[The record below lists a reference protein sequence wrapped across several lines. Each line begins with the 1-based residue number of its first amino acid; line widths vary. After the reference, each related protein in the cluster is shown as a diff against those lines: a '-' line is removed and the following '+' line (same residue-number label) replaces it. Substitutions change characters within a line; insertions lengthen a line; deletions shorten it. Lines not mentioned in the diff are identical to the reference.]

1 MKKVYYLFCI
11 TSLIFSCAKKENTE
25 KQPQAL
31 EIAKVDTV
39 SKEQAKE
46 DSIFKEKKFEE
57 YMPDFQSLVITN
69 KGLVRGI
76 DIGTTSKEVLKKETI
91 LLTTETKE
99 KLVYMTE
106 LSNDES
112 AEITYFLKDGKV
124 DGMEYIIGQGSAKE
138 VSSFILEFTD
148 YFTSKYGPVI
158 PKGTN
163 EEVWKTPTGHEI
175 DIFDISKDNQFG
187 LKIIVKK

>member
-46 DSIFKEKKFEE
+46 DSIFKEKRFEE